1 MCVGGEARRSSVYR
15 GVLLGWRRRR
25 RRCYKEEDEDI
36 VIDGGVRGRRRERR
50 KGKGDGEGRRREE
63 VEERRGTRRTWKSGR
78 RRDRTVRRDRE
89 FSRRCQ
95 SSLSLSALEED
106 AGEPPM
112 DHLPFLIRSS
122 SSVCPSILS
131 VRTRL
136 ARGVFRVAPM
146 FPSITLIMSN

>member
-1 MCVGGEARRSSVYR
+1 MEEGEIEQFEEIGSSRGDARV
-15 GVLLGWRRRR
+15 
-25 RRCYKEEDEDI
+25 
-36 VIDGGVRGRRRERR
+36 
-50 KGKGDGEGRRREE
+50 
-63 VEERRGTRRTWKSGR
+63 
-78 RRDRTVRRDRE
+78 
-89 FSRRCQ
+89 
-95 SSLSLSALEED
+95 LSLSALEED

-122 SSVCPSILS
+122 TSVCPSILS

>member
-1 MCVGGEARRSSVYR
+1 MEEGEIEQFEEIGSSRGDARV
-15 GVLLGWRRRR
+15 
-25 RRCYKEEDEDI
+25 
-36 VIDGGVRGRRRERR
+36 
-50 KGKGDGEGRRREE
+50 
-63 VEERRGTRRTWKSGR
+63 
-78 RRDRTVRRDRE
+78 
-89 FSRRCQ
+89 
-95 SSLSLSALEED
+95 LSLSALEED

-136 ARGVFRVAPM
+136 RLARGVFRVAPM

>member
-1 MCVGGEARRSSVYR
+1 M
-15 GVLLGWRRRR
+15 
-25 RRCYKEEDEDI
+25 
-36 VIDGGVRGRRRERR
+36 
-50 KGKGDGEGRRREE
+50 
-63 VEERRGTRRTWKSGR
+63 EEREIEQFEEIGSSRGDAR
-78 RRDRTVRRDRE
+78 V
-89 FSRRCQ
+89 
-95 SSLSLSALEED
+95 LSLSALEED

>member
-1 MCVGGEARRSSVYR
+1 MEEGEIEQFEEIGSSRGDARV
-15 GVLLGWRRRR
+15 
-25 RRCYKEEDEDI
+25 
-36 VIDGGVRGRRRERR
+36 
-50 KGKGDGEGRRREE
+50 
-63 VEERRGTRRTWKSGR
+63 
-78 RRDRTVRRDRE
+78 
-89 FSRRCQ
+89 
-95 SSLSLSALEED
+95 LSLSALEED

>member
-1 MCVGGEARRSSVYR
+1 MEEGEIEQFEEIGSSRGDARV
-15 GVLLGWRRRR
+15 
-25 RRCYKEEDEDI
+25 
-36 VIDGGVRGRRRERR
+36 
-50 KGKGDGEGRRREE
+50 
-63 VEERRGTRRTWKSGR
+63 
-78 RRDRTVRRDRE
+78 
-89 FSRRCQ
+89 
-95 SSLSLSALEED
+95 LSLSALEED
-106 AGEPPM
+106 AGESPM

>member
-1 MCVGGEARRSSVYR
+1 MEEGEIEQFEEIGSSRGDARV
-15 GVLLGWRRRR
+15 
-25 RRCYKEEDEDI
+25 
-36 VIDGGVRGRRRERR
+36 
-50 KGKGDGEGRRREE
+50 
-63 VEERRGTRRTWKSGR
+63 
-78 RRDRTVRRDRE
+78 
-89 FSRRCQ
+89 F
-95 SSLSLSALEED
+95 SLSLSALEED

>member
-1 MCVGGEARRSSVYR
+1 MEEGEIEQFEEIGSSRGDARV
-15 GVLLGWRRRR
+15 
-25 RRCYKEEDEDI
+25 
-36 VIDGGVRGRRRERR
+36 
-50 KGKGDGEGRRREE
+50 
-63 VEERRGTRRTWKSGR
+63 
-78 RRDRTVRRDRE
+78 
-89 FSRRCQ
+89 
-95 SSLSLSALEED
+95 LSLSALEED

-136 ARGVFRVAPM
+136 ARGVFRVTPM